1 MLLCWVIY
9 AINGAQVRRSAA
21 RPTVYAAP
29 LAAEF
34 PLRQLGASHRKTYRH
49 RSGRRLAMLA
59 PSGSALPKTATT
71 SDPFVR
77 VD

>member
-1 MLLCWVIY
+1 MLPGWVIY
-9 AINGAQVRRSAA
+9 AINRAQVRPSAA

-29 LAAEF
+29 LDAEV
-34 PLRQLGASHRKTYRH
+34 PPRQLGAFHRKTYRH

-59 PSGSALPKTATT
+59 PSASALPKTATT

>member
-1 MLLCWVIY
+1 MLPGWVIY
-9 AINGAQVRRSAA
+9 AINRAQVRRSAA
-21 RPTVYAAP
+21 RPTVCAAP
-29 LAAEF
+29 LAAEV
-34 PLRQLGASHRKTYRH
+34 LLHQLGAAHRKTYRH
-49 RSGRRLAMLA
+49 RSGRRLATFA

>member
-1 MLLCWVIY
+1 MLLGWVIY
-9 AINGAQVRRSAA
+9 AINRAQVRRSAA

-29 LAAEF
+29 LDAEI
-34 PLRQLGASHRKTYRH
+34 PLRQLRASHRKTYRH

-59 PSGSALPKTATT
+59 PSASALPKTATT
-71 SDPFVR
+71 SDPLVS